1 MRKARDIAL
10 ISCFA
15 ALTAIGGYLYLPLP
29 LSPVPVT
36 LQTFFTYLA
45 IDLLKSKRA
54 ALSQLVYV
62 AMGAFGLP
70 VFAGGGSGVAVLVG
84 PTGGYLLGFIAAA
97 YLLGLCTEKLK
108 QPSVTWLFA
117 INLAAFMVICTL
129 GIAVLSYWFGFPQSA
144 YVGFIP
150 FIPGDA
156 AKAAMAAFIA
166 YKLHPLLGEHL

>member
-15 ALTAIGGYLYLPLP
+15 SLTAIGGYLYLPLP
-29 LSPVPVT
+29 FSPVPVT

-54 ALSQLVYV
+54 ALSQAVYV

-70 VFAGGGSGVAVLVG
+70 VFAGGRSGVAVLVG
-84 PTGGYLLGFIAAA
+84 PTGGYLVGFVAAA
-97 YLLGLCTEKLK
+97 FLLGLCVEKIK
-108 QPSVTWLFA
+108 RFSIKWLFT
-117 INLAAFMVICTL
+117 INIAAFLVVSLL
-129 GIAVLSYWFGFPQSA
+129 GVAVLSYWVGFPQSA
-144 YVGFIP
+144 YLGFIP

-156 AKAAMAAFIA
+156 VKAALAAIIA
-166 YKLHPLLGEHL
+166 FKLHPLLSEHL